1 MSSEENKQ
9 TTEKEEQSTQI
20 EANEETSEQE
30 TPLNAEEQEEIGTDE
45 ASETDKPV
53 EETKDANAEL
63 AEMKDKYLR
72 LYSDFE
78 NFRRR
83 TAKEKVDFLK
93 TANEGLLK
101 ELLPVLDDFA
111 RANASLGE
119 TPTDAKVVK
128 EGLDIIHNKFA
139 KTLESKGL
147 KPMRDL
153 KGADFDT
160 ELHEAITQI
169 PAPEESLKGKI
180 VDVVEQGY
188 WLEDK
193 VIRFAKVVIGN

>member
-9 TTEKEEQSTQI
+9 NAEVEKQNIQ
-20 EANEETSEQE
+20 NEEPST
-30 TPLNAEEQEEIGTDE
+30 EQEERQNPE
-45 ASETDKPV
+45 AIITEENEAES
-53 EETKDANAEL
+53 EETTDDSSNAESGL

-78 NFRRR
+78 NYRRR
-83 TAKEKVDFLK
+83 TSKEKVDFLK
-93 TANEGLLK
+93 TANEDLLK
-101 ELLPVLDDFA
+101 DLLPVLDDFD
-111 RANASLGE
+111 RANASMGE
-119 TPTDAKVVK
+119 DPKDTKAVK
-128 EGLDIIHNKFA
+128 EGFDIIHNKLT
-139 KTLESKGL
+139 KTLTAKGL
-147 KPMRDL
+147 KPMGDL
-153 KGADFDT
+153 KGVDFDT

-193 VIRFAKVVIGN
+193 VIRFAKVVVGS